1 MNYKSIYESLISKA
15 RERSLVDGYSEK
27 HHVIPK
33 CMGGSNERSNLVVL
47 TAEEHFLA
55 HQLLVKI
62 NPGNSKLTFALDKM
76 TLEHNSKKRNNKMYG
91 WIRRRVNKSLSERMK
106 NSNPMNSKESRIKL
120 SNSKKGKNTGAE
132 HQHAT
137 GVVCVQTGQVFE
149 TRAAAGAWLRS
160 IGHLKAHGGSLSE
173 ALKDSSKYSSFGFNW
188 KYA

>member
-1 MNYKSIYESLISKA
+1 LIAKA

-62 NPGNSKLTFALDKM
+62 NPEHIGLSFALRKM
-76 TLEHNSKKRNNKMYG
+76 TFEHNSKKRNNKMYG
-91 WIRRRVNKSLSERMK
+91 WIRKNVCKAISKRMK
-106 NSNPMNSKESRIKL
+106 KNNPMLSSSSREKVSEARKKITGSRHHLSKPVKCKE
-120 SNSKKGKNTGAE
+120 NGM
-132 HQHAT
+132 
-137 GVVCVQTGQVFE
+137 VFE
-149 TRAAAGAWLRS
+149 TRSAAGAWLRS

-173 ALKDSSKYSSFGFNW
+173 ALKDSSKYSSFGFHW
-188 KYA
+188 EYA